1 MNIKKFLDPI
11 FLKFLFFSLSG
22 RINRQTW
29 WYCQFF
35 LVFLGVLTLV
45 PVSYLLT
52 SLDLDKLQIEKFIS
66 FLILLISALSIF
78 PDSKRL
84 HDRSINGR
92 LARLPYLF
100 AIPMQFHFV
109 PDFLL
114 KFYIILMWVLKAYI
128 FVNTGILKGDE
139 GTNKHGDLDNFDS

>member
-66 FLILLISALSIF
+66 IF

-84 HDRSINGR
+84 HDRSING
-92 LARLPYLF
+92 LFAILPYLF